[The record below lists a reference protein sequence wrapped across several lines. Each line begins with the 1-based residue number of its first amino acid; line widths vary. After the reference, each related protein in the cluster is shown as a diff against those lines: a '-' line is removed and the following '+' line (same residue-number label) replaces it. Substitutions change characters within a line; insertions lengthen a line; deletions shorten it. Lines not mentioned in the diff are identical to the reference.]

1 MFESKV
7 RTGLYP
13 DDAEALG
20 SSRRS
25 GRHVPSHAEDD
36 DLHSV
41 ANLRAANAED
51 PRDAELRAILR
62 RRLNGDPYPVSGR
75 RGLPESGVAAE
86 QAEDRSPLYY
96 PERREMQEQA
106 SEPVPDLLEFVPD
119 LLEGMEEPAPLSAAP
134 LAHDTISRANRWS
147 LSIPAFGFVIAAA
160 LTGAAIPTLLAPPPR
175 YVSQAVLH
183 AEGDGRVRQ
192 GLLDVAARRVVA
204 PSVLSDVVARMKL
217 DRDPEFTGSR
227 TGALGVAVDLLS
239 GNGNASD
246 APSRAQATLR
256 KDIAIDM
263 DGQTGLLRLVVTTED
278 PARSADIAN
287 RLAIAIL
294 YDTAVAKAAG
304 APLVAETPADRSR
317 KELDR
322 TSAALAE
329 FKARYGEDKIAAA
342 MALQQQRQLLDG
354 QIKAADQALSAAKAR
369 LAAAKTATPASVLS
383 GALSGDLASA
393 GLDDLRNRYSA
404 AKAQLAQLSVQL
416 GPRHPR
422 LLAQQATVDDL
433 AANMRSQLQRLVV
446 SSEADVKAALE
457 KQTALSAQMTSASQ
471 VGSDVDLGRLGQ
483 LQGAVAT
490 AQGRYDVDQQSAAM
504 TEPEARPPLTVLSQ
518 AVASA
523 APLDNQIA
531 SNQAVG
537 LFAGLGLAF
546 GAVFLRKWMTA
557 AELAE
562 DDMVD
567 DGAVPVAPVA
577 HHDNARS
584 VLPWSE
590 DGLEPSVANAQDD
603 ENPSDDIADEWV
615 RIQQELASL
624 RAKVETYASRR
635 HPERG

>member
-13 DDAEALG
+13 GDAEALG
-20 SSRRS
+20 ISRRS
-25 GRHVPSHAEDD
+25 GRRVHSHADD
-36 DLHSV
+36 NDLPSA

-75 RGLPESGVAAE
+75 SGLPESKAATE
-86 QAEDRSPLYY
+86 QAGDRSPFYH
-96 PERREMQEQA
+96 PESRQVPEQA

-119 LLEGMEEPAPLSAAP
+119 LLEGIEEPAPLSAAP
-134 LAHDTISRANRWS
+134 LAHDAISRAGRWS
-147 LSIPAFGFVIAAA
+147 LSIPAFGFVVAAA
-160 LTGAAIPTLLAPPPR
+160 LAGAAIPTLLAPPPR
-175 YVSQAVLH
+175 YASQAVLH

-192 GLLDVAARRVVA
+192 GLLEVAARRVVA
-204 PSVLSDVVARMKL
+204 PSALSDVVARMKL

-239 GNGNASD
+239 GSGNASD
-246 APSRAQATLR
+246 APSRAQAALR
-256 KDIAIDM
+256 KAVAIDM
-263 DGQTGLLRLVVTTED
+263 DGQTGLLRLIVTTED

-304 APLVAETPADRSR
+304 TSLVAETPADRSR

-322 TSAALAE
+322 ASAALAE
-329 FKARYGEDKIAAA
+329 FKAHYGEDKIAAA

-354 QIKAADQALSAAKAR
+354 QIRAADQAVSVAKAR

-393 GLDDLRNRYSA
+393 GLDDLRSRYSA
-404 AKAQLAQLSVQL
+404 ARAQLAQLSVQL

-457 KQTALSAQMTSASQ
+457 KQTTVSAQMTSASQ
-471 VGSDVDLGRLGQ
+471 AGSDVDLGRLAQ
-483 LQGAVAT
+483 LQNAVAT
-490 AQGRYDVDQQSAAM
+490 AQGRYEADQQSAAVV
-504 TEPEARPPLTVLSQ
+504 EPEVKPPLTVLSQ

-523 APLDNQIA
+523 APLDNHIA
-531 SNQAVG
+531 SNQAIG
-537 LFAGLGLAF
+537 LFAGLVLAF
-546 GAVFLRKWMTA
+546 GAVFLRKWMTV
-557 AELAE
+557 AELAD

-567 DGAVPVAPVA
+567 DGAMPATLAV

-584 VLPWSE
+584 VLPWPG
-590 DGLEPSVANAQDD
+590 DHLEPSAANAPDH
-603 ENPSDDIADEWV
+603 ENLSGIADEWV